1 MYRCK
6 KNKKINPWK
15 LDVELWGGGRGS
27 AYVFEEQQY
36 YNLKRAKIIDIVS
49 CAIKRLND
57 CTQNIYNM
65 NTALNWGLTF
75 TH

>member
-1 MYRCK
+1 MWNC
-6 KNKKINPWK
+6 
-15 LDVELWGGGRGS
+15 GGGRGS

-49 CAIKRLND
+49 CAIKRLN
-57 CTQNIYNM
+57 
-65 NTALNWGLTF
+65 WGLTF